1 MKQTQ
6 NRYESI
12 QLGFKDGESVRKYI
26 DRLIKAVSYAE
37 RALCVEY
44 ERDELFGVIIVGS
57 NAYDNDVVF
66 SATIKDNVV
75 RIEIKGSVYD
85 AVRFDKLEVGVRVA

>member
-44 ERDELFGVIIVGS
+44 ELDELFGVIIVGS

>member
-26 DRLIKAVSYAE
+26 DRLIKAISYTE

-44 ERDELFGVIIVGS
+44 EFDELFGVIVVGS
-57 NAYDNDVVF
+57 NAYNNDVVF
-66 SATIKDNVV
+66 SATIKGNAV

-85 AVRFDKLEVGVRVA
+85 AVRFDKLKVGALVA

>member
-44 ERDELFGVIIVGS
+44 ELDELFGVIIVGS

-66 SATIKDNVV
+66 SATIEDNVV